1 MSGARIWLALWVAVT
16 FALSLRLGG
25 LSLVLTTTIGLI
37 ILCIWA
43 RVKGH
48 NK

>member
-1 MSGARIWLALWVAVT
+1 MAKLWFTVWVAIT
-16 FALSLRLGG
+16 AALSLRLGG

-37 ILCIWA
+37 VLCLWA